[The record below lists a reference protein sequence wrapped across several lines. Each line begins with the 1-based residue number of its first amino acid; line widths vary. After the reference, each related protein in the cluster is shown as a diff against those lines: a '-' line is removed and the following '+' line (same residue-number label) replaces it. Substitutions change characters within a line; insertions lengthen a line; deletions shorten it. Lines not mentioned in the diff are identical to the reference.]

1 MDEFENIIE
10 KYMNELKEFSKQNP
24 QQIKAEE
31 LPQAK
36 AVFAEAATPAPEQ
49 SSTAAPPQE
58 TTAVQPAEQQPTVI
72 FKDYSDFLKSNPQKG
87 VLKFQ
92 VYAAN
97 QAFPVVNARVTVYL
111 KLSDGNREMFD
122 GLTDINGIIDN
133 IVLPAPDKSLSQ
145 SPDSLSVPYSS
156 YTATVEHPD
165 FSNVSFINI
174 PVFSGIKSIQ
184 GVEMIPMTES
194 ARINGTRIYTETT
207 PFYRLNGGKNNGN
220 TNNS

>member
-10 KYMNELKEFSKQNP
+10 KYMNELREFSQQNP
-24 QQIKAEE
+24 QQIKAEKS
-31 LPQAK
+31 PDANP
-36 AVFAEAATPAPEQ
+36 VFAQADVPAQ
-49 SSTAAPPQE
+49 SDAVAPAQEETAI
-58 TTAVQPAEQQPTVI
+58 QPAQQQPVVI

-133 IVLPAPDKSLSQ
+133 IVLPAPDKALSQ
-145 SPDSLSVPYSS
+145 SPDSLSIPYSS
-156 YTATVEHPD
+156 YSANVEHPD
-165 FSNVSFINI
+165 FSNVSFVNI

-194 ARINGTRIYTETT
+194 ARINGTRTYTETT
-207 PFYRLNGGKNNGN
+207 PFYRLNGGESNGN
-220 TNNS
+220 TDNS

>member
-1 MDEFENIIE
+1 MDEFENIIA
-10 KYMNELKEFSKQNP
+10 KYMNELKEFSAQNTH
-24 QQIKAEE
+24 QIKAEE
-31 LPQAK
+31 KEAAT
-36 AVFAEAATPAPEQ
+36 AVFAQAADPAPEQ
-49 SSTAAPPQE
+49 PAAAPAQE
-58 TTAVQPAEQQPTVI
+58 NTTVQPAEEQPTVI
-72 FKDYSDFLKSNPQKG
+72 FNNYADFLKSNPQKG

-133 IVLPAPDKSLSQ
+133 IVLPAPDKAISQ
-145 SPDSLSVPYSS
+145 SPDNSAIPYSAYS
-156 YTATVEHPD
+156 ATVEHPD
-165 FSNVSFINI
+165 FSNVSFVNI

-194 ARINGTRIYTETT
+194 ARINGTRTYTETT
-207 PFYRLNGGKNNGN
+207 PFFRLNGGESNGN
-220 TNNS
+220 TDNS

>member
-1 MDEFENIIE
+1 MDEFENIIA
-10 KYMNELKEFSKQNP
+10 KYMNELKEFSAQNTH
-24 QQIKAEE
+24 QIKAEE
-31 LPQAK
+31 RNEAT
-36 AVFAEAATPAPEQ
+36 AVFAQAADPAPEQ
-49 SSTAAPPQE
+49 SAAAPAQE
-58 TTAVQPAEQQPTVI
+58 NPTVQPAEEQPTVI
-72 FKDYSDFLKSNPQKG
+72 FNNYADFLKSNPQKG

-111 KLSDGNREMFD
+111 RLSDGNREMFD

-194 ARINGTRIYTETT
+194 ARINGTRTYSETT
-207 PFYRLNGGKNNGN
+207 PFFRLNGGESNGN
-220 TNNS
+220 TDNS

>member
-10 KYMNELKEFSKQNP
+10 KYMNELKAFSQQNP
-24 QQIKAEE
+24 QQIKSKDMPE
-31 LPQAK
+31 AK
-36 AVFAEAATPAPEQ
+36 AVFAEVADAPAPEQ
-49 SSTAAPPQE
+49 NIATPVQAEAAVEPTE
-58 TTAVQPAEQQPTVI
+58 QPVVI
-72 FKDYSDFLKSNPQKG
+72 YKDYNDFLKSNQQKG

-122 GLTDINGIIDN
+122 GLTDINGIIDD

-145 SPDSLSVPYSS
+145 SPDSSSRPYAS
-156 YTATVEHPD
+156 YNATVEHPD
-165 FSNVSFINI
+165 FSNVSFLNI
-174 PVFSGIKSIQ
+174 PIFSGIKSIQ

-194 ARINGTRIYTETT
+194 ARINGTRTYSETT
-207 PFYRLNGGKNNGN
+207 PFFRLNGGENNGN
-220 TNNS
+220 TDNS